1 MRFLVA
7 CGIERAEGES
17 LRTAETVP
25 GVNPRCSATALSV
38 TTGAFWP
45 GFLVGAMGYF
55 QTSGPWE
62 WAVSRTND
70 LITNLVSRTVHALVG
85 CRRSVRRRCTP
96 KPALRLKSGCACDH
110 TTKCGRVVM
119 SSRSARCWAL
129 LRLLRRT
136 ECRGSR

>member
-25 GVNPRCSATALSV
+25 GVSPRCSATALSV

-70 LITNLVSRTVHALVG
+70 LITNLVSRTVHAVVDGVRINHQINHQGHEGAQRKTLRITPSSYFVSLVVDEFG
-85 CRRSVRRRCTP
+85 TR
-96 KPALRLKSGCACDH
+96 
-110 TTKCGRVVM
+110 
-119 SSRSARCWAL
+119 
-129 LRLLRRT
+129 
-136 ECRGSR
+136 